1 MRLVLRSSL
10 SLLALALAGCGGKQ
24 PREVQADEGPI
35 VAVQTITAQ
44 RTDWPAIYEATGTV
58 RARTAAQITSRL
70 MAYVREVRVRVGDH
84 VSTGQTLVVLDARDL
99 EARRR
104 QAESARMEAS
114 SSAAEADHAIAS
126 AQAGLELATVTF
138 NRMKDLHD
146 KKSLSEQEF
155 DEANTRLKLARAN
168 LEMAQSRR
176 QQVAARIAQTEDE
189 VKSAEI
195 AAGYAVIAAPFAGV
209 VTEKPVEPGNMAVP
223 GTPLMTVEQGGGY
236 RLEAAVEESNL
247 AKVRRGQP
255 VTVRL
260 DALPGDIKGTVGEIV
275 PAVDPAARSFV
286 VKIDLPSSPLLR
298 TGQFGRARFEFGNR
312 SVVAIPADAAQERG
326 QIQWVYTIDAGR
338 ARTRMVTMGGRAGGR
353 AEVLSGLSEGE
364 RLIFPADAALRDG
377 LRVEVRP

>member
-1 MRLVLRSSL
+1 MRVLLVLP
-10 SLLALALAGCGGKQ
+10 LLVLAGCGRK
-24 PREVQADEGPI
+24 PPSEVKADEGPVLVVRT
-35 VAVQTITAQ
+35 VAAQ

-84 VSTGQTLVVLDARDL
+84 VNAGQTLVVLDARDL

-104 QAESARMEAS
+104 QAESARTEANS
-114 SSAAEADHAIAS
+114 AAAEADHAIAS
-126 AQAGLELATVTF
+126 AQAGLELANVTF

-155 DEANTRLKLARAN
+155 DEANTKLKLARAN

-176 QQVAARIAQTEDE
+176 QQVAAKIAQSDDE

-195 AAGYAVIAAPFAGV
+195 AAGYAIIAAPFAGV

-223 GTPLMTVEQGGGY
+223 GTPLMTIEQGGGY

-255 VTVRL
+255 VTVQL
-260 DALPGDIKGTVGEIV
+260 DAVPGEIKATVGEIV

-312 SVVAIPADAAQERG
+312 SVVAIPTAAVQERG
-326 QIQWVYTIDAGR
+326 QIQWVYTVDSGR
-338 ARTRMVTMGGRAGGR
+338 ARTRMVTIGERASGRV
-353 AEVLSGLSEGE
+353 EVLSGLVDGE
-364 RLIFPADAALRDG
+364 RLVFPVDAAVRDG
-377 LRVEVRP
+377 LRVEARP

>member
-1 MRLVLRSSL
+1 MRVLLVLP
-10 SLLALALAGCGGKQ
+10 LLVLAGCGGK
-24 PREVQADEGPI
+24 PPSEVKADEGPVLAVKT
-35 VAVQTITAQ
+35 VAAQ

-70 MAYVREVRVRVGDH
+70 MAYVREVRVQVGDH
-84 VSTGQTLVVLDARDL
+84 VNAGQTLVVLDARDL

-104 QAESARMEAS
+104 QAESARTEANS
-114 SSAAEADHAIAS
+114 AAAEADHAIAS
-126 AQAGLELATVTF
+126 AQAGMELANVTF

-155 DEANTRLKLARAN
+155 DEANTKLKLARAN

-176 QQVAARIAQTEDE
+176 QQVAAKIAQSDDE

-195 AAGYAVIAAPFAGV
+195 AAGYAIIAAPFAGV

-223 GTPLMTVEQGGGY
+223 GTPLMTIEQGGGY

-255 VTVRL
+255 VTVQL
-260 DALPGDIKGTVGEIV
+260 DAVPGDTKGTVGEIV

-312 SVVAIPADAAQERG
+312 SVVAIPASAVQERG
-326 QIQWVYTIDAGR
+326 QIQWVYTVDSGR
-338 ARTRMVTMGGRAGGR
+338 AGTRMVTIGERASGRV
-353 AEVLSGLSEGE
+353 EVLSGLSEGE
-364 RLIFPADAALRDG
+364 RVIFPVEAAVRDG
-377 LRVEVRP
+377 SRVEERR